1 MRYSFIIFVLFFI
14 TTPTLTSAQT
24 PDFSLKDSAGKTHRL
39 SDYPGKWVL
48 INFWATWCA
57 PCLKEIPD
65 LTALHEARKDI
76 VIIGVAMEYDD
87 PATVMKFV
95 DDLSIPY
102 PIVLGNQKIAGQID
116 ELSMLPST
124 YLFDPT
130 GNPAARKVGL
140 ISRAEIEAFIN
151 AR

>member
-1 MRYSFIIFVLFFI
+1 MRYRLTLFVLFLI
-14 TTPTLTSAQT
+14 TTVASASAQT
-24 PDFSLKDSAGKTHRL
+24 PDFTLKDSAGKTHRL

-48 INFWATWCA
+48 VNFWATWCA

-65 LTALHEARKDI
+65 LIALHEARKDI
-76 VIIGVAMEYDD
+76 VIIGVAMEFDD

-95 DDLSIPY
+95 DDLNISY
-102 PIVLGNQKIAGQID
+102 PIVLGDPKIAGQID

-124 YLFDPT
+124 YLYDPA

-140 ISRAEIEAFIN
+140 ISRAEIEAFIS

>member
-1 MRYSFIIFVLFFI
+1 MFLVA
-14 TTPTLTSAQT
+14 TTPVDAQT
-24 PDFSLKDSAGKTHRL
+24 PDFTLKDSAGKTHQL
-39 SDYPGKWVL
+39 SNYSGKWVL
-48 INFWATWCA
+48 VNFWATWCA

-65 LTALHEARKDI
+65 LAALHEARKDI
-76 VIIGVAMEYDD
+76 VIIGVAMEFDD

-102 PIVLGNQKIAGQID
+102 PVVLGNHKIAGQID

-124 YLFDPT
+124 YLYDPT

-140 ISRAEIEAFIN
+140 ISRVEIEAFIS
-151 AR
+151 AH

>member
-1 MRYSFIIFVLFFI
+1 MRYLLTVFALFLVTTITFV
-14 TTPTLTSAQT
+14 SAQT
-24 PDFSLKDSAGKTHRL
+24 PDFSLKDSTGKTHRL
-39 SDYPGKWVL
+39 SDYTGKWVL

-65 LTALHEARKDI
+65 LAALHEARKDV
-76 VIIGVAMEYDD
+76 VIIGVAMEFDD

-95 DDLSIPY
+95 DDLNIPY
-102 PIVLGNQKIAGQID
+102 TIVLGDHEIAGQID

-124 YLFDPT
+124 YLYDPA
-130 GNPAARKVGL
+130 GNPAARKIGL
-140 ISRAEIEAFIN
+140 ISRAEIEAFIR

>member
-1 MRYSFIIFVLFFI
+1 MRYFLTILLLFLI
-14 TTPTLTSAQT
+14 TATTLGAQT
-24 PDFSLKDSAGKTHRL
+24 PDFTLRDSAGKTHRL
-39 SDYPGKWVL
+39 SDYQGKWVL
-48 INFWATWCA
+48 VNFWATWCE

-65 LTALHEARKDI
+65 LSSLHGAREDI
-76 VIIGVAMEYDD
+76 VIIGVAMEFDD

-124 YLFDPT
+124 YLYNPT

-140 ISRAEIEAFIN
+140 ITRAEIEAFIS
-151 AR
+151 AH